1 MAADVLVYDLARL
14 GAGPTEVAFDLPAGE
29 WRRVQRAE
37 GYRWIL
43 VNGAVTFE
51 DGRPT
56 GATPG
61 RLLRHG
67 RSQGA

>member
-1 MAADVLVYDLARL
+1 LTAQPLPSPPLVHYR
-14 GAGPTEVAFDLPAGE
+14 GAVFSATFC
-29 WRRVQRAE
+29 RVQRAE

-43 VNGAVTFE
+43 VIGAVTFE

-67 RSQGA
+67 RLAAG